1 MLFRNRFCGASFLV
15 GQGRGWSTI
24 LPGLDVNPGTVYLD
38 AAPPPLPPTGA
49 EWRTGGV
56 LARNMMPGG
65 HQEQRPVPLEL
76 RARDISRIRGQRT
89 PNGSSQGQ
97 IE

>member
-24 LPGLDVNPGTVYLD
+24 FPDLDVNPGTVYLN

-56 LARNMMPGG
+56 LARKMMPGG
-65 HQEQRPVPLEL
+65 
-76 RARDISRIRGQRT
+76 I
-89 PNGSSQGQ
+89 GSSGRSPPNYEPA
-97 IE
+97 ISAGFGG